1 MTAQLGKIEPLGW
14 TVTGQAAEIFGIK
27 AQLDRIEKK
36 LDALLED
43 AGIGDDAKDKGI
55 D

>member
-1 MTAQLGKIEPLGW
+1 MPEVGKIELTQTRMADFPGPNL
-14 TVTGQAAEIFGIK
+14 QMK
-27 AQLDRIEKK
+27 LQLDRIEKK